1 MELVIPA
8 SRLSELSTGKV
19 EIAGIAPSS
28 NGLWMNQ
35 IGRNLTDVV
44 DGILKGKRYLIH
56 DRDPLF
62 TTEFLQTL
70 ADCGVASVKLPPR
83 SPNLARCGKRL
94 PNSSRITIPSATTKV
109 WIMHGSVLTLGMRS
123 SKAKC
128 IGRT

>member
-1 MELVIPA
+1 VARFGKEPRIEIELVIPA
-8 SRLSELSTGKV
+8 SRLSELSTWKV
-19 EIAGIAPSS
+19 EIAGIAPSP
-28 NGLWMNQ
+28 NGLRMNQ

-83 SPNLARCGKRL
+83 SPNLA
-94 PNSSRITIPSATTKV
+94 
-109 WIMHGSVLTLGMRS
+109 
-123 SKAKC
+123 
-128 IGRT
+128 